1 MWPHTF
7 GDRLASW
14 SDLRCQCTT
23 ADLVTAVTAI
33 NQWWFNTPWTPYHLH
48 WDDQLDWPDPWQL
61 LDDNLYC
68 SLARG
73 LGILYTIAILDREDL
88 QHAVLAEVGSD
99 NLVLLDTNKYIMNW
113 DRDTVVNI
121 NPGPIIK
128 SQHQITQNQIKLQIK

>member
-14 SDLRCQCTT
+14 SNLRCQCTT
-23 ADLVTAVTAI
+23 ADLDIAVTAI
-33 NQWWFNTPWTPYHLH
+33 NQWWFNT
-48 WDDQLDWPDPWQL
+48 
-61 LDDNLYC
+61 
-68 SLARG
+68 RG
-73 LGILYTIAILDREDL
+73 LGILYTIAILDRKDL
-88 QHAVLAEVGSD
+88 QNAVLLEVGSD